1 MKGKTAF
8 NAMEGIDPRYILEAA
23 PDAAVRKGSKAPY
36 IRILAVAAT
45 VAALTAVVVLGAGIM
60 KQSGENPPVVPPV
73 GESQDM
79 ETPTD
84 GGAAEGTESPTVGEP
99 EVPPVLNGSYTTDL
113 YAVEE
118 IDGKHY
124 LSFVDGNEKPQGGS
138 NGNASVIKGIYF
150 NSLEEMRRK
159 FLKGDFTEQEV
170 LHLKSELKLTDKG
183 FEIPDMTNLYDAVL
197 PEGWSTNRVG
207 LCEDHIEITY
217 RNDITYDESNG
228 DVSGERCNLMF
239 VSEQRYN
246 TEYQTI
252 FASQIESANDGLLED
267 QKSFFG
273 IPCKVYETRTS
284 ISKLRYVVMEYE
296 KDGFAYE
303 ILVTYILEHDKR
315 PDLVNTEVPYD
326 MIVFGSRD
334 DIWFEF
340 FVSGFETAP
349 QSSFYQA
356 FGIKPF
362 ETKE

>member
-23 PDAAVRKGSKAPY
+23 PDAVVRKGSKAPY

-45 VAALTAVVVLGAGIM
+45 VAVLTAVAVLGAGIL
-60 KQSGENPPVVPPV
+60 KQSGDNPPVVPPV

-99 EVPPVLNGSYTTDL
+99 EVPPVLNGSYSTDL

-197 PEGWSTNRVG
+197 PEGWSVYRAFLDGGSIYLSV
-207 LCEDHIEITY
+207 
-217 RNDITYDESNG
+217 RNDQTYNEAIEDY
-228 DVSGERCNLMF
+228 SGESGF
-239 VSEQRYN
+239 IAIHTDQYYDVV
-246 TEYQTI
+246 YQNDFLAYIEKNEKYTVQDETSFRGLPCRI
-252 FASQIESANDGLLED
+252 FERLTND
-267 QKSFFG
+267 
-273 IPCKVYETRTS
+273 I
-284 ISKLRYVVMEYE
+284 LRKDVVMEVPFG
-296 KDGFAYE
+296 DGKFDV
-303 ILVTYILEHDKR
+303 LVKYRIQQSDIAGTAA
-315 PDLVNTEVPYD
+315 PYCVS
-326 MIVFGSRD
+326 MFGEVFGQK
-334 DIWFEF
+334 IEIYL
-340 FVSGFETAP
+340 SGFESDP
-349 QSSFYQA
+349 QGDFYQA